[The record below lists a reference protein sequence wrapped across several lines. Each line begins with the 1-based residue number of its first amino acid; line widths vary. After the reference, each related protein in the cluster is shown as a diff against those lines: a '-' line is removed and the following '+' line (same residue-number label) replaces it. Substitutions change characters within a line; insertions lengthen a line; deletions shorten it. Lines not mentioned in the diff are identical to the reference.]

1 MPLKN
6 RKSAYLI
13 ALSAALTLVLTG
25 CANGSNAPTR
35 MIRQVTDGV
44 EGASGSINARDIL
57 IVAQPD
63 GSGVLVGTIINEASS
78 ADAVT
83 AIKVSSIPVTFGNKN
98 LALAQN
104 TPVIFAGPSATNSG
118 IVPGLNAAPGTRVPL
133 EIDFANS
140 APIQLSALVREKA
153 DIYANVGPGAPAAS
167 STPAPSATPAK

>member
-13 ALSAALTLVLTG
+13 AISAALTLVLTG
-25 CANGSNAPTR
+25 CSNGSNAPTR

-44 EGASGSINARDIL
+44 EGASGSINARDML

-63 GSGVLVGTIINEASS
+63 GSGVLVGTIINEGTS

-83 AIKVSSIPVTFGNKN
+83 AIKVNSIAVTFGNKN

-104 TPVIFAGPSATNSG
+104 TPLIFAGDSATNSG
-118 IVPGLNAAPGTRVPL
+118 VIAGLNATPGTLVPL
-133 EIDFANS
+133 DIDFANS

-153 DIYANVGPGAPAAS
+153 DIYANVGPAAPATA
-167 STPAPSATPAK
+167 ATPAKK

>member
-13 ALSAALTLVLTG
+13 AISASLTLVLTG
-25 CANGSNAPTR
+25 CSNGTNAPTR

-63 GSGVLVGTIINEASS
+63 GSGVLVGTIINEGTS

-83 AIKVSSIPVTFGNKN
+83 AIKVNSIAATFGNKN

-104 TPVIFAGPSATNSG
+104 TPLIFAGDSATNSG
-118 IVPGLNAAPGTRVPL
+118 VIAGLNATPGTRVPL

-153 DIYANVGPGAPAAS
+153 DIYANVGP
-167 STPAPSATPAK
+167 ATPAKK

>member
-13 ALSAALTLVLTG
+13 AISAALTLVLTG
-25 CANGSNAPTR
+25 CSNGSNAPTR

-44 EGASGSINARDIL
+44 EGASGSINARDML

-63 GSGVLVGTIINEASS
+63 GSGVLVGTIINEGTS
-78 ADAVT
+78 ADVVT
-83 AIKVSSIPVTFGNKN
+83 AIKVNSIAVTFGNKN

-104 TPVIFAGPSATNSG
+104 TPLVFAGESATNSG
-118 IVPGLNAAPGTRVPL
+118 VVAGLNAAPGTRVPL

-140 APIQLSALVREKA
+140 APIQLSALIREKA
-153 DIYANVGPGAPAAS
+153 DIYANVGPAAPTTA
-167 STPAPSATPAK
+167 ATPAKK

>member
-13 ALSAALTLVLTG
+13 ALSASLTLVLTG
-25 CANGSNAPTR
+25 CANGNDAPTR

-63 GSGVLVGTIINEASS
+63 GSGVLVGTIVNEATA

-83 AIKVSSIPVTFGNKN
+83 GIKVNNIAVTLGNKN

-104 TPVIFAGPSATNSG
+104 APIIFAGDSANNSG
-118 IVPGLNAAPGTRVPL
+118 VVPGLNAAAGTRVPL

-153 DIYANVGPGAPAAS
+153 DIYANVGPAAPA
-167 STPAPSATPAK
+167 KK